1 MRRLSFLLLTLSFVI
16 GCVQPE
22 MTADQKATEIE
33 AIKSQI
39 TKFFIAYEVRDVE
52 LAKSVVSPSGDFHA
66 FGTDAA
72 EVMRNQS
79 DFEKQ
84 VEDDLKLFE
93 SVKTG
98 ELKNLSVQIS
108 NNADLA
114 SAYYEIPVV
123 VTIGGE
129 TSKSMLRFAQTFR
142 KENGE
147 WRMVQSIASSP
158 STGQSSAE
166 LVQQKQTSKE

>member
-16 GCVQPE
+16 GCAQPD
-22 MTADQKATEIE
+22 MTADQKAAEIE

-39 TKFFIAYEVRDVE
+39 AKFFNAYEARDVE
-52 LAKSVVSPSGDFHA
+52 TAKSVVSSSGDFLA

-72 EVMRNQS
+72 EVMKSQS

-84 VEDDLKLFE
+84 VEDDLQLFE
-93 SVKTG
+93 SVKSG

-108 NNADLA
+108 NSGDLA
-114 SAYYEIPVV
+114 SAYYEMPLEA
-123 VTIGGE
+123 TIGGE
-129 TSKSMLRFAQTFR
+129 TSNFMLRFAHTFR

-158 STGQSSAE
+158 SMGQSSAE
-166 LVQQKQTSKE
+166 LVQQMQTSKK